1 MAHVYLLLGANL
13 GDREQQMQAARE
25 GIIASIGLIVKA
37 SELYETTSWG
47 AEEEQPDYLNQV
59 LLVETA
65 QAPLQVLKEI
75 NAIEARLGRVR
86 EKKWDARII
95 DIDIL
100 FYDYQI
106 VDLPQLQ
113 IPHPYFQERNFA
125 LIPMTEIAPDF
136 IHPILGKPVSEL
148 LNDTADPLSV
158 KPYYTQQM
166 RPNTNAMNEHL
177 KTIKS

>member
-13 GDREQQMQAARE
+13 GDREQQMQAARD
-25 GIIASIGLIVKA
+25 GIEASIGLIVKA

-59 LLVETA
+59 LLVETV
-65 QAPLQVLKEI
+65 QAPLQVLKES
-75 NAIEARLGRVR
+75 NTIEARLGRVR
-86 EKKWDARII
+86 KKKWDARII

-100 FYDYQI
+100 FYDHQI

-125 LIPMTEIAPDF
+125 LVPMNEIAPEY
-136 IHPILGKPVSEL
+136 IHPILSKSVNEL
-148 LNDTADPLSV
+148 LHDSADPLSV
-158 KPYYTQQM
+158 RLFTPKGTQLS
-166 RPNTNAMNEHL
+166 TNAMNEHP